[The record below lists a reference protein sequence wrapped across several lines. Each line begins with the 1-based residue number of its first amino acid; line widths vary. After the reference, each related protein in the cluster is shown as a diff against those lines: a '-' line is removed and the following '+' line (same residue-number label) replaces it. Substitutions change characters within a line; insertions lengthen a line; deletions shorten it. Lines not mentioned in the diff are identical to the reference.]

1 MGDHPQDAVLL
12 KFHLDSF
19 LSNSNIMHHVH
30 SLVLQIRCEARC
42 LGTQNSLPNHLEKG
56 AVSMRVSP
64 KETSISFRKQED
76 LSHLDLDLILRVEV
90 RCIRRARKKMTA
102 GKESVRNVGNDKRA
116 PGCLEYTA
124 GYISQLH
131 VYIYTYIYILI
142 YIYSGIKIENQYNGM
157 SRVFCGSCVFFMKL
171 DDT

>member
-1 MGDHPQDAVLL
+1 
-12 KFHLDSF
+12 
-19 LSNSNIMHHVH
+19 
-30 SLVLQIRCEARC
+30 
-42 LGTQNSLPNHLEKG
+42 
-56 AVSMRVSP
+56 MRVSP

-124 GYISQLH
+124 GYISH
-131 VYIYTYIYILI
+131 IYTCIYILT
-142 YIYSGIKIENQYNGM
+142 YIQG
-157 SRVFCGSCVFFMKL
+157 L
-171 DDT
+171 